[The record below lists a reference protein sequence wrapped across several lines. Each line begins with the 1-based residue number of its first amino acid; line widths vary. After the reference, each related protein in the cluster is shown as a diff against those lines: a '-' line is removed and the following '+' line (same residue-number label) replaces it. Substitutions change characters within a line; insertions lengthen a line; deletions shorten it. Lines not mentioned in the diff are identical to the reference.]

1 MHTACESRALNQ
13 DLSILLNSHVLKH
26 GMLLTLVLPFSW
38 FIVGQLFASVA
49 LYRLKITDPLNYK
62 TPIYTQ
68 VC

>member
-1 MHTACESRALNQ
+1 MLF
-13 DLSILLNSHVLKH
+13 LSFDSHLLKYEL
-26 GMLLTLVLPFSW
+26 LLTHVLPFSW